1 MPHDFVIPEQ
11 VLRTAIALVR
21 DDLGT
26 AGTFNRDY
34 EDNFGGGKGTVVNVR
49 VPATLKARRR
59 LLSADGTPITVD
71 TIEEDTVPV
80 AMTHHVY
87 SAVDVSDVQMRMDIE
102 SFARQV
108 VVPQVRGI
116 VEDIENFAVET
127 LQALPESVGLPY
139 DPEKPHLLF
148 TRARK
153 ILRDL
158 GLSADGLWAACGTGV
173 YADLVDANAFTSVS
187 ESGSAEALRNAN
199 VGRVRSFNTVEN
211 NRLAD
216 DEVVFYG
223 RDSFTL
229 AIRAP
234 FPPDGAAFSASDSAN
249 GFAMTWVKDYDSQ
262 VLKDRSVFQTYIG
275 TKAMQVKRLD
285 KSGTT
290 SLVTPALRVLTGTE
304 PDED

>member
-11 VLRTAIALVR
+11 VLQTAIALVR

-49 VPATLKARRR
+49 VPATLNARRR
-59 LLSADGTPITVD
+59 LLSADGTAITVD
-71 TIEEDTVPV
+71 TITEDTTPV
-80 AMTHHVY
+80 EMTHHVY

-102 SFARQV
+102 NFARQV
-108 VVPQVRGI
+108 VAPQIRGM

-127 LQALPESVGLPY
+127 MQALPESTGLAY
-139 DPEKPHLLF
+139 DPTKPQLLF
-148 TRARK
+148 TQARK
-153 ILRDL
+153 VLRDL
-158 GLSADGLWAACGTGV
+158 GLSPNGLWAAVGTGV
-173 YADLVDANAFTSVS
+173 YAELVDASAFTDASQ
-187 ESGSAEALRNAN
+187 SGSSDALVNAEVR
-199 VGRVRSFNTVEN
+199 RVRGFNTMEN

-216 DEVVFYG
+216 DEIVFYG

-234 FPPDGAAFSASDSAN
+234 FPPDGAAFSASEAAN

-275 TKAMQVKRLD
+275 AKAMQVKRLAAD
-285 KSGTT
+285 GTT
-290 SLVTPALRVLTGTE
+290 SLVTPALRVLTSTD
-304 PDED
+304 PA